1 MGSGAA
7 GGTWDLTTLDL
18 GVDVVGASLAAAYD
32 ENLTLWALTENAT
45 LANLSRITVDS
56 SGQAAVNA
64 TLASDLHPDGSVT
77 FAGSDEDGHHI
88 VVYASSD
95 AGHLF
100 QNGTEV
106 STVGSD
112 GATRAFR
119 PAAWGSLG
127 APLVSGHHGTV
138 AVRWSSTLGFL
149 HHLSADGASDT
160 ALDAGHLGDG
170 GAFDYDGD
178 LWTSSQDG
186 LQMHSDLVHDDGLP
200 FENASRVR
208 TVTFSGVAA
217 DAQVHPTEGYNG
229 ADPSDDDHRYRALTA
244 VDSVNKDVHVLRLVL
259 DEDRDFIPNAHDDL
273 PLISGQW
280 EDSDNDGFGDLATDP
295 SPTPAPASP
304 APARSG
310 CSVAWTSTTTAG
322 TRPPTTVRTTVGPRG
337 LIVRGA
343 KTTTRTAGQRTR
355 VLGTRVTASF

>member
-1 MGSGAA
+1 MFHQVLDGTHSIGQLNAYGAMAYQGPVLTTGAWGQHVATMHKDGAQHFVLPTEGDGRLWHTVETSSGWDTNSDHRGATLDAPASIVHLPDNDTLAVVYAPAGDAAIHVAWGSGAA

-56 SGQAAVNA
+56 SGQATVNA
-64 TLASDLHPDGSVT
+64 TLASELHPDGSVT
-77 FAGSDEDGHHI
+77 FAGSDEDGDHV
-88 VVYASSD
+88 VVYASTD

-100 QNGTEV
+100 HNGTEV
-106 STVGSD
+106 STVGPD

-127 APLVSGHHGTV
+127 APLVSGHHGAV

-149 HHLSADGASDT
+149 HHLSAEGASDT
-160 ALDAGHLGDG
+160 VLDAGHLGDG

-217 DAQVHPTEGYNG
+217 DAQVHPTEGY
-229 ADPSDDDHRYRALTA
+229 TA
-244 VDSVNKDVHVLRLVL
+244 Q
-259 DEDRDFIPNAHDDL
+259 I
-273 PLISGQW
+273 
-280 EDSDNDGFGDLATDP
+280 
-295 SPTPAPASP
+295 
-304 APARSG
+304 
-310 CSVAWTSTTTAG
+310 
-322 TRPPTTVRTTVGPRG
+322 
-337 LIVRGA
+337 
-343 KTTTRTAGQRTR
+343 QR
-355 VLGTRVTASF
+355 